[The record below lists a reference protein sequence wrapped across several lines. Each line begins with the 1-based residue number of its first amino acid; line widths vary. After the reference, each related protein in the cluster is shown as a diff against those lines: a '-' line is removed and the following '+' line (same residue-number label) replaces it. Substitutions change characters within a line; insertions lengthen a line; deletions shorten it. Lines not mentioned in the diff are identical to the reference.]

1 MTKVIKQT
9 TVLGVFAGIGMVSAS
24 ADTETATTNRYI
36 PKSTLEI
43 TNPNKEFSSTQIPGQ
58 EIPDSTEGAEKKD
71 IYYENPTYPNFTGK
85 HDINVEPKVE
95 GEKVKYRFT
104 ATGVA
109 DGETDDSLFT
119 MEINKKNNPSIEYH
133 GGLMRNAFITSEASG
148 IKNKTTREEII
159 ELPAGE
165 FEFRYH
171 YNGYAKGKKAS
182 VKVEKYDKETDTYTT
197 IYEQSKDMF
206 KTREVYSETTSVEKQ
221 NKVYE
226 VGGITVTGTQNL
238 TTPHKVVYEAD
249 PERVAN
255 TREKVQDGRDKV
267 VEVKNT
273 AAGEQYAKG
282 TLRFDVRHERK
293 ILDEFRK
300 DQEIRANLLA
310 TVDLTGMNKA
320 KLDQLADDIYNLR
333 DTAKLTESGTGGDN
347 VRIAF
352 LGGSATTPHFSD
364 GMSRFMFDVLK
375 DALKSYQGDYSADDI
390 IDHLGRSGFI
400 YEAPNPTKS
409 DVEQFKD
416 TMLKGNKVVTGVVHF
431 STTGTTPKEIKD
443 FVNSNAKM
451 LYNINYNDNYV
462 PTFNDD
468 KTYNLKRSD
477 FYNENG
483 RKAVIRT
490 DINAYL
496 YGEKPQMRF
505 ELGSGGARVE
515 YVKYFDANGTEH
527 QLHADGSSMQTFNLP
542 NSVEG
547 IGRIEYKLV
556 SQNPNQNVY
565 YQASVYDRGNKKAGH
580 TEQLRGVDP
589 NPIETVKDAGQ
600 NEIWKVGTK
609 PKVVEEEINYETE
622 TELDPNKPDTY
633 SVVKTPGKKGKKITT
648 TTYTVDETTGNV
660 TSNENVTTEE
670 PVKEVIVKGA
680 KKTKKIESPEEYK
693 PDPELEGG
701 QTRVIQ
707 EGTPD
712 TVDEDGN
719 IVEKGKPRIVQV
731 GTKPKVVET
740 ELNFNVVNREDA
752 TKPVGFKERIQ
763 VGKKGKRTT
772 TTNYTVN
779 EKTGE
784 VVATDTV
791 VDEAP
796 VDEINVIGTGANQLI
811 ELPTEYR
818 EDPELDGGQVEEI
831 QKGVPELRDVTGK
844 VLTEGKPRIVKVGTK
859 SKLTKEEDIDFNVV
873 NEEDATKPVGEKV
886 VKQVGKKGKRT
897 TTTYYTLNKQT
908 GEVTTED
915 KITEEKPIDEINV
928 IGVGENKLVELPTEY
943 REDPEAEGG
952 KIEELQKGEPEIRD
966 VTGKVVKAGT
976 PRIVKVG
983 TKAKVVEK
991 EVDFNIVNEEDVTKP
1006 VGTKEVKQVGKKGK
1020 VVTTTTYKVNKDT
1033 GEVTSEDKVDL
1044 EKPIDEINVIGTG
1057 QNKLVELPTE
1067 YIEDKDLDG
1076 GKTEEVQKGEP
1087 EVRDVT
1093 GKVLSQ
1099 GKPRIVKVGTKSKVT
1114 KEEDIDFEVIT
1125 KKDATKPVGTEE
1137 VTQKGVKGKRTTTT
1151 TYTLNKQTGEVTTK
1165 DDVTEVKPTPEI
1177 RTIGSGE
1184 NKVYDIVTKYIADP
1198 LLTGSR
1204 VVEVQEGK
1212 PEIVD
1217 VNGRIVQ
1224 KGEPRIVKIGTRP
1237 RVMSEDI
1244 DYKVVNE
1251 EDATKPVG
1259 YKELKQKGVK
1269 GKRTVTVNYKVDTTN
1284 GKITTEETT
1293 KVDEPINEIYTIGVG
1308 QNKLT
1313 DLPTEYVEDPNMDG
1327 GKVEEVSKGR
1337 PEIKDP
1343 SGRVIDKGEA
1353 RKVKV
1358 GTKPKVTKEED
1369 IDFKVV
1375 NQEDKTRPVGENTV
1389 VQKGVKGKKTTT
1401 TVYTLDKTTGK
1412 VTTEDKLTVQEPVNE
1427 IHRIGT
1433 GANISRDLPVEYI
1446 EDNTLEGGK
1455 LEEISKGRP
1464 EVKDVTGKVID
1475 KGEARKVRVGTKS
1488 TIKGVVEIPY
1498 KVIDKEDA
1506 TLSVGQTKVS
1516 VKGVNGK
1523 RITHVDYKFNK
1534 ETGKFETKERVEEIK
1549 PVSEVRLVGT
1559 KPVEKPA
1566 VEAPAVEK
1574 PKAKQLP
1581 ETGSR
1586 ELGIFGMIGL
1596 VLAGMLG
1603 LRRKENK

>member
-1 MTKVIKQT
+1 MSKIIKSATLLTGFAGVGLVTASAEET
-9 TVLGVFAGIGMVSAS
+9 TVV
-24 ADTETATTNRYI
+24 
-36 PKSTLEI
+36 KSDPYSSLEI
-43 TNPNKEFSSTQIPGQ
+43 TRSNKEFQLNQLIGQ
-58 EIPDSTEGAEKKD
+58 EIPTDSQWAGTKEREYTNPEDKKLLGKKD
-71 IYYENPTYPNFTGK
+71 FTVTPSSTG
-85 HDINVEPKVE
+85 
-95 GEKVKYRFT
+95 GTVKYRVT
-104 ATGVA
+104 TVGSKA
-109 DGETDDSLFT
+109 DTDDES
-119 MEINKKNNPSIEYH
+119 
-133 GGLMRNAFITSEASG
+133 AFITQ
-148 IKNKTTREEII
+148 ITNKTTNTFESLNMFGRDENGRLHSNRSEEIT
-159 ELPAGE
+159 LGAGDYE
-165 FEFRYH
+165 FTYY
-171 YNGYAKGKKAS
+171 YNGTGKTPAQ
-182 VKVEKYDKETDTYTT
+182 VKLEQFDETTNQYTT
-197 IYEQSKDMF
+197 IHEETKDLRPVKETYMERTTKETKKRIAEVGAYSVQSKN
-206 KTREVYSETTSVEKQ
+206 EQ
-221 NKVYE
+221 
-226 VGGITVTGTQNL
+226 
-238 TTPHKVVYEAD
+238 TTPHKVKYESD
-249 PERVAN
+249 D
-255 TREKVQDGRDKV
+255 TREAGVKEKVQDGVDKR
-267 VEVKNT
+267 VEVTNVT
-273 AAGEQYAKG
+273 GIRQYAKG
-282 TLRFDVRHERK
+282 ILRFNVERERK
-293 ILDEFRK
+293 TLEEFRK
-300 DQEIRANLLA
+300 DPEVKANILGV
-310 TVDLTGMNKA
+310 VDLRNMNEQRLNK
-320 KLDQLADDIYNLR
+320 LADDLE
-333 DTAKLTESGTGGDN
+333 TLKGTHINSEHTVGDN
-347 VRIAF
+347 VRLAF
-352 LGGSATTPHFSD
+352 YGNDNEPPLRVSYTDT
-364 GMSRFMFDVLK
+364 MSHQQFDTLVENLRTYK
-375 DALKSYQGDYSADDI
+375 GDYSPQSI
-390 IDHLGRSGFI
+390 IDQIFGNGLIGDSDEGVNPNRSI
-400 YEAPNPTKS
+400 
-409 DVEQFKD
+409 VEKFKRGLV
-416 TMLKGNKVVTGVVHF
+416 TGPKAVTGVVYF
-431 STTGTTPKEIKD
+431 SSDDEIKQEVKD
-443 FVNSNAKM
+443 FVEAEGKM
-451 LYNINYNDNYV
+451 LYHVSYKKGYKQYWDTDKIHTLKEDINTVAN
-462 PTFNDD
+462 P
-468 KTYNLKRSD
+468 R
-477 FYNENG
+477 
-483 RKAVIRT
+483 RRAIMRT

-496 YGEKPQMRF
+496 YGEKPQLRF
-505 ELGSGGARVE
+505 NVNASSGTIE
-515 YVKYFDANGTEH
+515 YVKYRDANGQEH
-527 QLHADGSSMQTFNLP
+527 NLSVDRYGNASQSFTLP
-542 NSVEG
+542 NSIEG
-547 IGRIEYKLV
+547 IAEVEYK
-556 SQNPNQNVY
+556 
-565 YQASVYDRGNKKAGH
+565 
-580 TEQLRGVDP
+580 
-589 NPIETVKDAGQ
+589 IDAGNSTSYFDATVSAGNRDLARQ
-600 NEIWKVGTK
+600 ADQIGSGDLPQPKVLEAGRDEIWKVGTK

-648 TTYTVDETTGNV
+648 TTYSVDETTGNV
-660 TSNENVTTEE
+660 TSSENVTTEE
-670 PVKEVIVKGA
+670 SVKEVIVKGA
-680 KKTKKIESPEEYK
+680 KKTKKVESPKEYK

-712 TVDEDGN
+712 TIDEDGKV
-719 IVEKGKPRIVQV
+719 IEKGKPRIVQV

-740 ELNFNVVNREDA
+740 EIDFNVVNEEDP
-752 TKPVGFKERIQ
+752 TKPVGTKVVKQ

-791 VDEAP
+791 VDEVP
-796 VDEINVIGTGANQLI
+796 VDEINVIGTGANQLV

-859 SKLTKEEDIDFNVV
+859 PKVTKEEDIDFNVV
-873 NEEDATKPVGEKV
+873 NEEDTTKPVGSKE

-897 TTTYYTLNKQT
+897 TTTHYTLNKQT

-915 KITEEKPIDEINV
+915 KVTEEKPVDEINV

-943 REDPEAEGG
+943 REDPDFEGG
-952 KIEELQKGEPEIRD
+952 KIEELQKGDPEIRD

-983 TKAKVVEK
+983 TKSKVVEK
-991 EVDFNIVNEEDVTKP
+991 EVDFNVVNEKDATKP
-1006 VGTKEVKQVGKKGK
+1006 TGTKEVKQVGKKGK

-1033 GEVTSEDKVDL
+1033 GEVISEDKVTE

-1067 YIEDKDLDG
+1067 YIEDRDLDG

-1093 GKVLSQ
+1093 GKVLTQ

-1125 KKDATKPVGTEE
+1125 NKDKTKPVGTEE

-1165 DDVTEVKPTPEI
+1165 DDVTEVKPINEI

-1244 DYKVVNE
+1244 DFKVVNE
-1251 EDATKPVG
+1251 EDGAKPVG

-1269 GKRTVTVNYKVDTTN
+1269 GKRTVTVNYKVDKTN

-1313 DLPTEYVEDPNMDG
+1313 ELPTEYIEDPNMDG

-1369 IDFKVV
+1369 IDFKVI

-1412 VTTEDKLTVQEPVNE
+1412 VTTEDKVTVQEPVDE

-1464 EVKDVTGKVID
+1464 EVKDVTGKVLD
-1475 KGEARKVRVGTKS
+1475 KGEPRKVRVGTKS
-1488 TIKGVVEIPY
+1488 TTKDTVEIPY

-1506 TLSVGQTKVS
+1506 TLPVGQTKVS
-1516 VKGVNGK
+1516 IKGVNGK

-1549 PVSEVRLVGT
+1549 PTDEVRLVGT
-1559 KPVEKPA
+1559 KPVEKP
-1566 VEAPAVEK
+1566 VVQKPAVEK

-1586 ELGIFGMIGL
+1586 ELGIFGIIGL
-1596 VLAGMLG
+1596 ALAGMLG

>member
-1 MTKVIKQT
+1 MSKIIKSAT
-9 TVLGVFAGIGMVSAS
+9 LLTGFAGVGLATAS
-24 ADTETATTNRYI
+24 AEEVTVS
-36 PKSTLEI
+36 KSTPYSSLEI
-43 TNPNKEFSSTQIPGQ
+43 TRGNKEYQPNQHLPQ
-58 EIPDSTEGAEKKD
+58 EIPDDSTWAGRTERQYTNPEFKVLVGKKD
-71 IYYENPTYPNFTGK
+71 FTVTPTTESG
-85 HDINVEPKVE
+85 
-95 GEKVKYRFT
+95 KVKYRVST
-104 ATGVA
+104 VGSKA
-109 DGETDDSLFT
+109 DDADES
-119 MEINKKNNPSIEYH
+119 
-133 GGLMRNAFITSEASG
+133 AFVVQ
-148 IKNKTTREEII
+148 IKNKQTTHLEDLNPFGQDETGKLHSTRSDEIT
-159 ELPAGE
+159 LGAGDYE
-165 FEFRYH
+165 FTYY
-171 YNGYAKGKKAS
+171 YNGTGKTPAQ
-182 VKVEKYDKETDTYTT
+182 VKLEQYDEATGQYTT
-197 IYEQSKDMF
+197 IHEETKNLAPV
-206 KTREVYSETTSVEKQ
+206 KETYSERTVKDPV
-221 NKVYE
+221 KRIAE
-226 VGGITVTGTQNL
+226 VGGYTVQSKNEE
-238 TTPHKVVYEAD
+238 TTPHKVKYEKD
-249 PERVAN
+249 D
-255 TREKVQDGRDKV
+255 TRELGVKEKVQDGVDKK
-267 VEVKNT
+267 VEVTNT
-273 AAGEQYAKG
+273 QGTEQYAKG
-282 TLRFDVRHERK
+282 ILRFNVERERK
-293 ILDEFRK
+293 TLDEFRK
-300 DQEIRANLLA
+300 DSEVKSNILGV
-310 TVDLTGMNKA
+310 VDLRNMNEKR
-320 KLDQLADDIYNLR
+320 LNQLANDLE
-333 DTAKLTESGTGGDN
+333 TLKGTYLSSEHSLKDN
-347 VRIAF
+347 VRLAF
-352 LGGSATTPHFSD
+352 YGNDNEPPLRVSFTDT
-364 GMSRFMFDVLK
+364 MSHQQFDTLVENLRTYK
-375 DALKSYQGDYSADDI
+375 GDYSPQSI
-390 IDHLGRSGFI
+390 IDQIFGNGGVGDIPEGLTMDSSMI
-400 YEAPNPTKS
+400 DK
-409 DVEQFKD
+409 FKK
-416 TMLKGNKVVTGVVHF
+416 TLLTGPKTVTGVVYF
-431 STTGTTPKEIKD
+431 SSDGEIKKEVKD
-443 FVNSNAKM
+443 FVESEGKM
-451 LYNINYNDNYV
+451 LYHVSYKEGYKQYWDTDKIHTLKEDINTVAN
-462 PTFNDD
+462 P
-468 KTYNLKRSD
+468 R
-477 FYNENG
+477 
-483 RKAVIRT
+483 RRAIMRT

-496 YGEKPQMRF
+496 YGEKPQLRF
-505 ELGSGGARVE
+505 NINASAGNIE
-515 YVKYFDANGTEH
+515 YIKYRDANGQEH
-527 QLHADGSSMQTFNLP
+527 NLPVDRYGSASQSFTLP
-542 NSVEG
+542 NSIEG
-547 IGRIEYKLV
+547 MAEVEYK
-556 SQNPNQNVY
+556 
-565 YQASVYDRGNKKAGH
+565 
-580 TEQLRGVDP
+580 
-589 NPIETVKDAGQ
+589 IDAGRDKSFFDATVSSGNRDLARQ
-600 NEIWKVGTK
+600 SDEIGSGNAPEPKVLEAGRDEIWKVGTK

-648 TTYTVDETTGNV
+648 TTYSVDETTGNV

-680 KKTKKIESPEEYK
+680 KKTKKVESPETYQ

-712 TVDEDGN
+712 RVDEDGN

-740 ELNFNVVNREDA
+740 ELDFNVVNKEDA
-752 TKPVGFKERIQ
+752 TKPVGFKERTQ
-763 VGKKGKRTT
+763 EGKKGKRTT

-796 VDEINVIGTGANQLI
+796 VDEINVIGTGANQLV

-859 SKLTKEEDIDFNVV
+859 PKVTKEEDIDFNVV
-873 NEEDATKPVGEKV
+873 NEEDATKPVGSKE
-886 VKQVGKKGKRT
+886 VKQVGKKGKRIT
-897 TTTYYTLNKQT
+897 TTHYTLNKQT
-908 GEVTTED
+908 GEVTSED
-915 KITEEKPIDEINV
+915 KVTEEKPVDEINI

-943 REDPEAEGG
+943 REDPEFEGG
-952 KIEELQKGEPEIRD
+952 KIDEIQKGEPEIRD

-991 EVDFNIVNEEDVTKP
+991 EVDFNVVNEEDATKP
-1006 VGTKEVKQVGKKGK
+1006 VGTKETKQVGKKGK
-1020 VVTTTTYKVNKDT
+1020 ITTTTTYKVNKDT
-1033 GEVTSEDKVDL
+1033 GEVSSEDEVTE
-1044 EKPIDEINVIGTG
+1044 EKPVDEINFIGTG

-1093 GKVLSQ
+1093 GKVLTQ

-1125 KKDATKPVGTEE
+1125 NKDKTKSVGTTE

-1151 TYTLNKQTGEVTTK
+1151 TYTLNKQTGEVSTH
-1165 DDVTEVKPTPEI
+1165 DDVTEVKPINEI

-1244 DYKVVNE
+1244 DFKVVNE
-1251 EDATKPVG
+1251 EDSTKAVG

-1313 DLPTEYVEDPNMDG
+1313 ELPTEYVEDPNMDG

-1343 SGRVIDKGEA
+1343 SGRVIDKGEG

-1375 NQEDKTRPVGENTV
+1375 NQEDKTRPVGGNIV

-1401 TVYTLDKTTGK
+1401 TVYILDKTTGK
-1412 VTTEDKLTVQEPVNE
+1412 VTTEDKVTVQNPVDE

-1433 GANISRDLPVEYI
+1433 GSNISRDLPVEYI

-1455 LEEISKGRP
+1455 LEEVSKGRP
-1464 EVKDVTGKVID
+1464 EVKDVTGKVLD
-1475 KGEARKVRVGTKS
+1475 KGEPRKVRVGRKS
-1488 TIKGVVEIPY
+1488 TIKDSVDVPY
-1498 KVIDKEDA
+1498 KVIDKEDS
-1506 TLSVGQTKVS
+1506 TLLVGQTKVS

-1534 ETGKFETKERVEEIK
+1534 ETGKFETKERIEEIK

-1566 VEAPAVEK
+1566 EKVVEK

>member
-1 MTKVIKQT
+1 MSKIIKGATLLTGFAGVGIATASAEVT
-9 TVLGVFAGIGMVSAS
+9 TVVKNDPYSS
-24 ADTETATTNRYI
+24 
-36 PKSTLEI
+36 LEI
-43 TNPNKEFSSTQIPGQ
+43 TRSNKEFQPNQLIGQ
-58 EIPDSTEGAEKKD
+58 EIPEDSQWAGTKEREYTNPEDKKLVGKKD
-71 IYYENPTYPNFTGK
+71 FTVTPSSTG
-85 HDINVEPKVE
+85 
-95 GEKVKYRFT
+95 GTVKYRVT
-104 ATGVA
+104 TVGSKA
-109 DGETDDSLFT
+109 DTDYESQ
-119 MEINKKNNPSIEYH
+119 
-133 GGLMRNAFITSEASG
+133 FITQ
-148 IKNKTTREEII
+148 IKNKTTNTFESLNMFGRDENNKFHSSRSEEIT
-159 ELPAGE
+159 LSAGDYT
-165 FEFRYH
+165 FTYA
-171 YNGYAKGKKAS
+171 YNGTGKIPAQ
-182 VKVEKYDKETDTYTT
+182 VKLEQFDEATNQYNTIHEETKDLRPVKETYMERTT
-197 IYEQSKDMF
+197 KETKKRIAEVGAYSVQSKN
-206 KTREVYSETTSVEKQ
+206 EE
-221 NKVYE
+221 
-226 VGGITVTGTQNL
+226 
-238 TTPHKVVYEAD
+238 TTPHKVKYEKD
-249 PERVAN
+249 D
-255 TREKVQDGRDKV
+255 TRELGVKEKVQDGVDKR
-267 VEVKNT
+267 VEVTNVT
-273 AAGEQYAKG
+273 GIRQYAKG
-282 TLRFDVRHERK
+282 ILRFNVERERK
-293 ILDEFRK
+293 TLEEFRK
-300 DQEIRANLLA
+300 DPEVKANILGV
-310 TVDLTGMNKA
+310 VDLRNMNEQRLNK
-320 KLDQLADDIYNLR
+320 LADDLE
-333 DTAKLTESGTGGDN
+333 TLKGTHINNEHTVGDN
-347 VRIAF
+347 VRLAF
-352 LGGSATTPHFSD
+352 YGNDNEPPLRVSYTDNMTHSQ
-364 GMSRFMFDVLK
+364 FDTLVANLRAYK
-375 DALKSYQGDYSADDI
+375 GDYSPQSI
-390 IDHLGRSGFI
+390 IDQIFGNGLIGDPDEGVNPNRSI
-400 YEAPNPTKS
+400 
-409 DVEQFKD
+409 VEKFKRGLV
-416 TMLKGNKVVTGVVHF
+416 TGPKTVTGVVYF
-431 STTGTTPKEIKD
+431 SSDGEIKKEVKD
-443 FVNSNAKM
+443 FAEAEGKM
-451 LYNINYNDNYV
+451 LYHVSYKEGYKQYWDTDKIHTLKEDINTVAN
-462 PTFNDD
+462 P
-468 KTYNLKRSD
+468 R
-477 FYNENG
+477 
-483 RKAVIRT
+483 RRAIMRT

-496 YGEKPQMRF
+496 YGEKPQLRF
-505 ELGSGGARVE
+505 NINASAGNIE
-515 YVKYFDANGTEH
+515 YVKYRDANGQEH
-527 QLHADGSSMQTFNLP
+527 NLPVDRYGSASQSFTLP
-542 NSVEG
+542 NSIEG
-547 IGRIEYKLV
+547 MAEVEYK
-556 SQNPNQNVY
+556 
-565 YQASVYDRGNKKAGH
+565 
-580 TEQLRGVDP
+580 
-589 NPIETVKDAGQ
+589 IDAGREKSFFDATVSAGNSDLARQ
-600 NEIWKVGTK
+600 TDQIGFGDLPQPKVLEVGRDEIWKVGTK

-633 SVVKTPGKKGKKITT
+633 SVVKTPGKKGKKVTT
-648 TTYTVDETTGNV
+648 TTYTVDETTGDV
-660 TSNENVTTEE
+660 TSSENVTTEE

-680 KKTKKIESPEEYK
+680 KKTKKVESPDEYK
-693 PDPELEGG
+693 PDPELKGG

-707 EGTPD
+707 VGTPD
-712 TVDEDGN
+712 IVDEDGN

-740 ELNFNVVNREDA
+740 ELDFNVVNKEDA
-752 TKPVGFKERIQ
+752 TKPVGFKERTQ
-763 VGKKGKRTT
+763 EGKKGKRTT

-796 VDEINVIGTGANQLI
+796 VDEINVIGTGANQVI
-811 ELPTEYR
+811 DLPVEYR
-818 EDPELDGGQVEEI
+818 EDPDFEGGKTEELQS
-831 QKGVPELRDVTGK
+831 GVPETRDVTGK

-859 SKLTKEEDIDFNVV
+859 PKVTKEEDIDFNVV
-873 NEEDATKPVGEKV
+873 NEEDATKPVGSKE

-897 TTTYYTLNKQT
+897 TTTHYTLNKQT
-908 GEVTTED
+908 GEVTSED
-915 KITEEKPIDEINV
+915 KVTEEKPVDEINI

-943 REDPEAEGG
+943 REDPDFEGG

-983 TKAKVVEK
+983 TKPKIVEK
-991 EVDFNIVNEEDVTKP
+991 EVDFNIINDEDATKP

-1020 VVTTTTYKVNKDT
+1020 VITTTTYKVNKDT
-1033 GEVTSEDKVDL
+1033 GEVTSEDKVTE
-1044 EKPIDEINVIGTG
+1044 EKPVDEINVIGTG
-1057 QNKLVELPTE
+1057 QNKIVDLPTE

-1099 GKPRIVKVGTKSKVT
+1099 GKSRIVKVGTKSKVT

-1125 KKDATKPVGTEE
+1125 NKNKTKPVGTTE
-1137 VTQKGVKGKRTTTT
+1137 VTQKGVKGKRTVTT
-1151 TYTLNKQTGEVTTK
+1151 TYILNKQTGEVTTK
-1165 DDVTEVKPTPEI
+1165 DDVTEIKPINEI

-1251 EDATKPVG
+1251 EDVTKPVG
-1259 YKELKQKGVK
+1259 YKEFKQKGVK

-1293 KVDEPINEIYTIGVG
+1293 KVDEPVNEIYTIGVG

-1313 DLPTEYVEDPNMDG
+1313 ELPTEYVEDPNMDG

-1353 RKVKV
+1353 RKVKI

-1412 VTTEDKLTVQEPVNE
+1412 VTTEDKVTVQEPVDE
-1427 IHRIGT
+1427 IHRVGT

-1446 EDNTLEGGK
+1446 EDKTLEGGK

-1464 EVKDVTGKVID
+1464 EVKDVTGKVLD
-1475 KGEARKVRVGTKS
+1475 KGEPRKVRVGTKS
-1488 TIKGVVEIPY
+1488 TTKGVVEIPY

-1506 TLSVGQTKVS
+1506 TLPVGQTKVS

-1534 ETGKFETKERVEEIK
+1534 ETGKFETTERVEEIK
-1549 PVSEVRLVGT
+1549 PTDEVRLVGT

-1566 VEAPAVEK
+1566 QNNIEK
-1574 PKAKQLP
+1574 PKGKQLP

-1603 LRRKENK
+1603 LRRRENK